1 VGSVFARG
9 EVLGALLG
17 LFAWGCGTVDPGQ
30 DVQFAEIAYDQ
41 GYFYCKVEPMLFQQ
55 ECGPGKQGTDASG
68 GCHYNVTTFRL
79 TKHDPIPCNKG
90 LVPAARI
97 PPEAESNYQAAAR
110 EMTPDPER
118 APLLNRP
125 TKQAAHP
132 REIFDSKSE
141 AATVIREW
149 ATKYTSQ

>member
-1 VGSVFARG
+1 MFARS
-9 EVLGALLG
+9 EVFGALLG
-17 LFAWGCGTVDPGQ
+17 VLASSCGTVDPGQ

-41 GYFYCKVEPMLFQQ
+41 DYFYCKVEPVLFQQ
-55 ECGPGKQGTDASG
+55 ACGPGKDGTDAPG

-79 TKHDPIPCNKG
+79 TKHDPIPCSKG
-90 LVPAARI
+90 GLPTARI
-97 PPEAESNYQAAAR
+97 PAEAQSNYQAAAR
-110 EMTPDPER
+110 EMTPDPGR

-132 REIFDSKSE
+132 REIFDSKSS
-141 AATVIREW
+141 AAGVIREW